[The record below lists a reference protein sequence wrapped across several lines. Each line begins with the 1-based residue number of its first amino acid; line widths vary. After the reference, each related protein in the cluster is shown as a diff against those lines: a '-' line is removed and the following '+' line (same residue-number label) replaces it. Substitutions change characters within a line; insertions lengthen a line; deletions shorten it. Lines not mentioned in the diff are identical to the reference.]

1 MRLVGTELVKENEIF
16 DALLEIPGVR
26 PRRALKALRMADIEA
41 TTLVN
46 DLKATEL
53 DSLETALEL
62 PKASA
67 MTVRVSSSK
76 ANQILSLIRGKNCA
90 EALAILKYTP
100 RKAARFIE
108 KVLKSAMANAEDAYK
123 MDIESLYVQKAV
135 ADQGP
140 TMKRIKPRAMGRATK
155 IRKRTSH
162 ITVVVKEG
170 RAQ

>member
-26 PRRALKALRMADIEA
+26 PRRASKALRMAEVDA
-41 TTLVN
+41 AKLVN
-46 DLKATEL
+46 DLSPKEL
-53 DSLETALEL
+53 EALENALEL
-62 PKASA
+62 PRASVK
-67 MTVRVSSSK
+67 TVRVSSSK
-76 ANQILSLIRGKNCA
+76 ANQVLSLIRGKNCA
-90 EALAILKYTP
+90 EAIAILKYTP
-100 RKAARFIE
+100 RKAAKIIE

-123 MDIESLYVQKAV
+123 MDLESLFVKKAV

-140 TMKRIKPRAMGRATK
+140 TMKRIKPRAMGRASR

>member
-46 DLKATEL
+46 DLNSDNIE
-53 DSLETALEL
+53 ALEDAL
-62 PKASA
+62 EMPRATA
-67 MTVRVSSSK
+67 QIVRVSSSK
-76 ANQILSLIRGKNCA
+76 ANQVLSLIRGKSCA

-100 RKAARFIE
+100 RKAAKIIE

-123 MDIESLYVQKAV
+123 MDIESLYVKKAV

-140 TMKRIKPRAMGRATK
+140 TMKRIKPRAMGRATR

>member
-1 MRLVGTELVKENEIF
+1 MRLVGTELVKEKEIF

-26 PRRALKALRMADIEA
+26 PRRASKALRMAEVDA
-41 TTLVN
+41 AKPVN
-46 DLKATEL
+46 DLSPEEL
-53 DSLETALEL
+53 EALENALEL
-62 PKASA
+62 PRASVK
-67 MTVRVSSSK
+67 TVRVSSSK
-76 ANQILSLIRGKNCA
+76 ANQVLSLIRGKNCA
-90 EALAILKYTP
+90 EAIAILKYTP
-100 RKAARFIE
+100 RKAAKIIE

-123 MDIESLYVQKAV
+123 MDLESLFVKKAV

-140 TMKRIKPRAMGRATK
+140 TMKRIKPRAMGRASR